1 MSTDAPEASADA
13 AAPAEPTLGTAIAR
27 LSHRL
32 TDPDANKGELAD
44 LRRLA
49 AKNEKNRA
57 FWRVLTKEV
66 PEKFSGG
73 QDRENIWAS
82 LFAAYALL
90 APLGNGRGTGLGT
103 ALAETRDNETH
114 EKKPSYSEPRLLR
127 LLRSDKDQ
135 IHDELIT
142 AARWLAAHGRTADW
156 LEIARFA
163 FSRLNEDGDSDHYTA
178 RTIARDY
185 FSAIARSEGTKS

>member
-1 MSTDAPEASADA
+1 MSTDAPEAPADT

-103 ALAETRDNETH
+103 ALAETG
-114 EKKPSYSEPRLLR
+114 YSEPRLLR